1 MDIFL
6 GLLGVVAGILY
17 LKYNYKI
24 TNMIGKFPWAENY
37 LGAGGTYTFHKIFAV
52 LTIILSIMWMT
63 GTLQEFIGGNVSR
76 YFGGR

>member
-1 MDIFL
+1 MDIIIGFL
-6 GLLGVVAGILY
+6 GIVAGIFY

-24 TNMIGKFPWAENY
+24 TNMIGKFPWAETY
-37 LGAGGTYTFHKIFAV
+37 IGSGGTYTFHKLFAV

-63 GTLQEFIGGNVSR
+63 GTLQEFVGTNATR